1 MVQRARRYAPCV
13 LAATLLA
20 LAPAAGAVSIVTLPL
35 DPSLSA
41 LVPQAGAPQSLS
53 GSITLRVGAL
63 PLPGSNTP
71 FDVIGLALTASGGAT
86 IGLDPAI
93 ASPGLGVLSPA
104 GAFLVPT
111 LFVRIDDGTIQD
123 LAVPDVTGNVTF
135 GAGGASLTRLDA
147 TFAIETGGPAG
158 LVTVTV
164 AAVPEPA
171 AAALLALG
179 LAALGTR
186 RTRTEAPR

>member
-1 MVQRARRYAPCV
+1 MPLLRPV
-13 LAATLLA
+13 LIAAALLA
-20 LAPAAGAVSIVTLPL
+20 LAPAAHAVSIVTLPL
-35 DPSLSA
+35 DPALSA
-41 LVPQAGAPQSLS
+41 LVPEAGAAQALS

-63 PLPGSNTP
+63 PLAGANTS
-71 FDVIGLALTASGGAT
+71 FDVIGLALAASGGAT

-93 ASPGLGVLSPA
+93 ANPGLGVLTPA

-123 LAVPDVTGNVTF
+123 LAIPDVTGNVVF
-135 GAGGASLTRLDA
+135 GAGGAALTRLEA
-147 TFAIETGGPAG
+147 SFAIDTGGPAG
-158 LVTVTV
+158 IVTVNVT
-164 AAVPEPA
+164 AVPEPA

-179 LAALGTR
+179 LAALGAR